1 MELVGFQ
8 PLSLIDYP
16 EKLSCIVWTLGCN
29 FRCPF
34 CYNADIVFGREENLQ
49 HIDEDEFFSFLEKRK
64 RFLDGV
70 VITGGEPTL
79 QSGLPRFIKKIKK
92 RGFLVKLDTNGTH
105 PEVLKELIS
114 RELIDYVAMD
124 IKAPLERY
132 EELVN
137 ARVDQERILE
147 SINLIKQVPTYEFRT
162 TVIPNLID
170 VEDIEKISELVGK
183 VKYVLQQFEPKSTTI
198 DPSYTD
204 KEPYS
209 EQILQEMCKIAKKHV
224 QNCKIRG
231 I

>member
-34 CYNADIVFGREENLQ
+34 CYNADIVFGREENL
-49 HIDEDEFFSFLEKRK
+49 HHVDEDEFFSFLEKRK

-79 QSGLPRFIKKIKK
+79 QSGLPEFIEKIKK
-92 RGFLVKLDTNGTH
+92 RGFLAKLDTNGTH
-105 PEVLKELIS
+105 PEVLKALL
-114 RELIDYVAMD
+114 RRALIDYIAMD
-124 IKAPLERY
+124 IKAPLKRY

-137 ARVDQERILE
+137 ARVDQEQILE
-147 SINLIKQVPTYEFRT
+147 SISLIKQAPKYEFRT

-170 VEDIEKISELVGK
+170 VEDIEKISKLVGK
-183 VKYVLQQFEPKSTTI
+183 GKYVLQQFEPKSTTI

-209 EQILQEMCKIAKKHV
+209 EQVLEEMCNIAKKHV